1 MVERIKL
8 LLNVSDEDNLINELI
23 ELTKSKVLSYIG
35 EKEIPSELEFIVIE
49 LTVSRYNRIGS
60 EGIKSESVDGRV
72 QSYESDLESYY
83 TVLDKY
89 IESKQQVRK
98 VRLI

>member
-1 MVERIKL
+1 MLERIKL
-8 LLNVSDEDNLINELI
+8 LLNVSDEDKLINELI
-23 ELTKSKVLSYIG
+23 ELTKAKILSYIS
-35 EKEIPSELEFIVIE
+35 EKNIPSELEFIVIE

-72 QSYESDLESYY
+72 QSYEGDLECYY
-83 TVLDKY
+83 PVLDKY
-89 IESKQQVRK
+89 IEGKQQVRK